1 MNDTK
6 KRVLLD
12 LRLVRLLKLFES
24 YIPADLPE
32 RQNEDEVLYIHQSK
46 DGYRHHIK
54 FCIKEAIKLIAERPD
69 SKNLEHQLYKLQ
81 SGIDIWTSEWNE
93 PVYQHICIALDL
105 MYNLSTSDA
114 YIDLFKL
121 AYPPNTTNTTGANS
135 TSTLRTYRWL
145 KETPFDEV
153 SGLMAKT
160 AHIFENN
167 SLEALKIA
175 FSNAPLNE
183 SNQGII
189 ILTEASGHFE
199 LTYLISKFIEQN
211 IIAISPKRLGL
222 VYSHLTG
229 VERYVY
235 SNQLGKAKNEGRLNP
250 VDLHRI
256 EALAQKISALP

>member
-1 MNDTK
+1 MNDTQ
-6 KRVLLD
+6 KRIYLD

-93 PVYQHICIALDL
+93 SVYQHICLALDL
-105 MYNLSTSDA
+105 MHNLSTSDA

-121 AYPPNTTNTTGANS
+121 AYPPNTTGAKS

-145 KETPFDEV
+145 KETAFEEV
-153 SGLMAKT
+153 SELMAKT

-189 ILTEASGHFE
+189 ILAPKGQFE
-199 LTYLISKFIEQN
+199 LTYLINKFLEQE
-211 IIAISPKRLGL
+211 IIAVAQNNLNR
-222 VYSHLTG
+222 VYSHLTNG
-229 VERYVY
+229 RANDY
-235 SNQLGKAKNEGRLNP
+235 SNFLSKAKNEGKLNF
-250 VDLHRI
+250 VDTNRI

>member
-1 MNDTK
+1 MNDTQ
-6 KRVLLD
+6 KRAYLNI
-12 LRLVRLLKLFES
+12 RLIRLLNFFES

-32 RQNEDEVLYIHQSK
+32 RQNEDEVLYLHQSK
-46 DGYRHHIK
+46 DGYRHHIE

-69 SKNLEHQLYKLQ
+69 SKNLEHQLHKLQ

-93 PVYQHICIALDL
+93 PVYQHICLALDL
-105 MYNLSTSDA
+105 MHNLSTSDA

-121 AYPPNTTNTTGANS
+121 AYPPNTTHTTGAKS

-189 ILTEASGHFE
+189 ILAPKGQFE
-199 LTYLISKFIEQN
+199 LTYLIDKFLEQE
-211 IIAISPKRLGL
+211 IIAVAQNTLNK
-222 VYSHLTG
+222 VYSHLTNSRG
-229 VERYVY
+229 NDY
-235 SNQLGKAKNEGRLNP
+235 SNFLSKAKNEGKLNL
-250 VDLHRI
+250 VDTNRI
-256 EALAQKISALP
+256 NALAQKISALS